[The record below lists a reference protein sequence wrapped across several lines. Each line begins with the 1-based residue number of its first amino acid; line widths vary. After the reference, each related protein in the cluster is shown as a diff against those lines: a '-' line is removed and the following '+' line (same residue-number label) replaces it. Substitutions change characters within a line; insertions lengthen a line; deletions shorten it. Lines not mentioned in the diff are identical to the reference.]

1 MFDAA
6 GALTFWAAATGKVAT
21 PGLLQL
27 LWPPDKRSASRSTE
41 ILRGAFRVLKPWTN
55 VTNLVGR
62 AV

>member
-41 ILRGAFRVLKPWTN
+41 ILRGAFRVLKP
-55 VTNLVGR
+55 
-62 AV
+62 